1 MAKSRT
7 ILIWHNNG
15 EQQFTFTVNPERL
28 RVSRPNCNRVERL
41 AMGGTVNLWGGRGLR
56 EVSFT
61 TFLPEERSP
70 FYGGTDGAEVLS
82 LLKAWQDSGD
92 PVRLIVS
99 GSDINDAFLIE
110 DVTETLREGD
120 GDITLTL
127 TLREYKFASE
137 LAKDA
142 DGAVQSAGK
151 TARADE
157 RVLPKTRT
165 VKRGDT
171 LWGIACE
178 LYGDGTRCHG
188 AEHDRPR
195 PLRAA
200 PAGTRQ
206 KRGRGGAGAGRPV
219 RAYPA
224 RGADGARRPQVP
236 LRRNGRAAPEGV
248 RTGRRVSAHGGKAPL
263 GARAVHD
270 RADLGGRGMNVYS
283 ELWALLRPEKSLD
296 GGGALFG
303 TLAGVSP
310 LTVRVGG
317 CEVSEGLF
325 RPAGMSLRA
334 EDVGRTLA
342 LLPCEEGFLLLFF
355 VE

>member
-142 DGAVQSAGK
+142 DGRCRARGKRRARTSACC
-151 TARADE
+151 R
-157 RVLPKTRT
+157 
-165 VKRGDT
+165 KRG
-171 LWGIACE
+171 
-178 LYGDGTRCHG
+178 RSS
-188 AEHDRPR
+188 
-195 PLRAA
+195 
-200 PAGTRQ
+200 AGTRSGASPASYTAT
-206 KRGRGGAGAGRPV
+206 GRAGARS
-219 RAYPA
+219 
-224 RGADGARRPQVP
+224 RR
-236 LRRNGRAAPEGV
+236 
-248 RTGRRVSAHGGKAPL
+248 RTA
-263 GARAVHD
+263 
-270 RADLGGRGMNVYS
+270 
-283 ELWALLRPEKSLD
+283 
-296 GGGALFG
+296 
-303 TLAGVSP
+303 
-310 LTVRVGG
+310 
-317 CEVSEGLF
+317 
-325 RPAGMSLRA
+325 
-334 EDVGRTLA
+334 
-342 LLPCEEGFLLLFF
+342 
-355 VE
+355 

>member
-157 RVLPKTRT
+157 RVLPKMRT
-165 VKRGDT
+165 D
-171 LWGIACE
+171 I
-178 LYGDGTRCHG
+178 
-188 AEHDRPR
+188 
-195 PLRAA
+195 
-200 PAGTRQ
+200 
-206 KRGRGGAGAGRPV
+206 
-219 RAYPA
+219 
-224 RGADGARRPQVP
+224 
-236 LRRNGRAAPEGV
+236 
-248 RTGRRVSAHGGKAPL
+248 
-263 GARAVHD
+263 
-270 RADLGGRGMNVYS
+270 
-283 ELWALLRPEKSLD
+283 
-296 GGGALFG
+296 
-303 TLAGVSP
+303 
-310 LTVRVGG
+310 
-317 CEVSEGLF
+317 
-325 RPAGMSLRA
+325 
-334 EDVGRTLA
+334 
-342 LLPCEEGFLLLFF
+342 LLPNTARKR
-355 VE
+355 

>member
-110 DVTETLREGD
+110 DVTATLREGD

-151 TARADE
+151 RRARTSACC
-157 RVLPKTRT
+157 R
-165 VKRGDT
+165 KRG
-171 LWGIACE
+171 
-178 LYGDGTRCHG
+178 RSS
-188 AEHDRPR
+188 
-195 PLRAA
+195 
-200 PAGTRQ
+200 AGTRSGASPASCTAT
-206 KRGRGGAGAGRPV
+206 GRAGARS
-219 RAYPA
+219 
-224 RGADGARRPQVP
+224 RRKT
-236 LRRNGRAAPEGV
+236 A
-248 RTGRRVSAHGGKAPL
+248 
-263 GARAVHD
+263 
-270 RADLGGRGMNVYS
+270 
-283 ELWALLRPEKSLD
+283 
-296 GGGALFG
+296 
-303 TLAGVSP
+303 
-310 LTVRVGG
+310 
-317 CEVSEGLF
+317 
-325 RPAGMSLRA
+325 
-334 EDVGRTLA
+334 
-342 LLPCEEGFLLLFF
+342 
-355 VE
+355 

>member
-127 TLREYKFASE
+127 TLRPSW
-137 LAKDA
+137 
-142 DGAVQSAGK
+142 QRTQ
-151 TARADE
+151 TARCRA
-157 RVLPKTRT
+157 RGKRRART
-165 VKRGDT
+165 SACCRKRG
-171 LWGIACE
+171 
-178 LYGDGTRCHG
+178 RSS
-188 AEHDRPR
+188 
-195 PLRAA
+195 
-200 PAGTRQ
+200 AGTRSGASPASCTAT
-206 KRGRGGAGAGRPV
+206 GRAGARS
-219 RAYPA
+219 
-224 RGADGARRPQVP
+224 RR
-236 LRRNGRAAPEGV
+236 
-248 RTGRRVSAHGGKAPL
+248 RTA
-263 GARAVHD
+263 
-270 RADLGGRGMNVYS
+270 
-283 ELWALLRPEKSLD
+283 
-296 GGGALFG
+296 
-303 TLAGVSP
+303 
-310 LTVRVGG
+310 
-317 CEVSEGLF
+317 
-325 RPAGMSLRA
+325 
-334 EDVGRTLA
+334 
-342 LLPCEEGFLLLFF
+342 
-355 VE
+355 